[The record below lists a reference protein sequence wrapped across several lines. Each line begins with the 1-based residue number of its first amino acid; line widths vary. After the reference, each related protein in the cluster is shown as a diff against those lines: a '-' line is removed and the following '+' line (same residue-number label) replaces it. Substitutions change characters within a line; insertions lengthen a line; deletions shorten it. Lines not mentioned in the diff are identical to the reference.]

1 MIDIDGEMDS
11 QTLLVAA
18 TEVGR
23 QVEDA
28 VHAAVPEARRV
39 RWTPVAAGR

>member
-1 MIDIDGEMDS
+1 MLRI
-11 QTLLVAA
+11 A

-39 RWTPVAAGR
+39 RWTPIAPARSLHRDR